1 MVTNRTIL
9 NLREDV
15 MDSQTK
21 LLRSDC
27 PTIVSH

>member
-1 MVTNRTIL
+1 MVTNHAIL
-9 NLREDV
+9 SLGDDV
-15 MDSQTK
+15 MNSQAK